1 MPEEIFKNFPEPEPE
16 SPKDISPET
25 EILLT
30 PKPKRSLKKF
40 LLILITL
47 ICLASVAGAS
57 FYFYPK
63 IVKPDPISLLPKET
77 SFYLKIKIDSQDP
90 QVKNLKEL
98 LNRFP
103 YYEKIS
109 QKLGEEFQKWK
120 EETPALKNLD
130 FTISKE
136 LILAFI
142 SPIDENTQEMPLVL
156 IFPNPDLKK
165 AEKLAKDIEKAIEE
179 SKEWK
184 IEKETYK
191 GRTIVKAVPIPREK
205 PKTPYYYI
213 PSEPKERPSITFT
226 NGHFFFALKPENIKK
241 IIDIAD
247 DQKITNIFK
256 KEKVEGLTSN
266 LSYQKIKKYLP
277 KDYLTVFYGQFD
289 YSKILKSAEI
299 EKTAQ
304 SELFSQLFD
313 SLKAMALNLPFLKK
327 TETKEPE
334 KVALLS
340 VIRAEKDGLKSE
352 SYSLNLRE
360 DAFLPSQFSLENSLA
375 KFIPAKIG
383 NKEIVFYSEGRN
395 LKNSIEEV
403 EKEMEKQLK
412 PEEKE
417 EFEKIFNSLK
427 ENLGIDLKKDIL
439 TLFEKNY
446 AIFLASESSGKE
458 TPILALVSEIDDES
472 KAKENLLKIKI
483 PKPEEPF
490 DFLGLEGSRKKAKD
504 ARIMADMMQIR
515 TMAEIIF
522 DDDGNY
528 RNVKCTYNK
537 STYGDLKEICQD
549 IENQVGFEPVIHST
563 YDKYC
568 AYAKLNVPG
577 QYYCVDSSGRA
588 ISTYINPGQ
597 TGYCTGKTFVCPK
610 TSGSPLSEEI
620 TLPETVS
627 FSKETIDGFEIYS
640 LPIADDLGLD
650 FSIKDKKLIFTFSK
664 DILVEILKNLG
675 NQKLKDSKIFSEQF
689 KEIPK
694 EVSEISFTYPYGFL
708 GVIKNLTKSYIN
720 FMSAIMGETPSESE
734 KIEMEKYT
742 LAIEEL
748 LDKGIAPYLKV
759 LKSASAFS
767 YSPEKGLV
775 IAKSKLQIEELSAEE
790 KKSTEEFLDNLPNW
804 IREIE
809 EKTSP
814 YPY

>member
-16 SPKDISPET
+16 SPKEISPET

-30 PKPKRSLKKF
+30 PKPKRSLKKIIF
-40 LLILITL
+40 SLIILVA
-47 ICLASVAGAS
+47 LASVAGAS

-130 FTISKE
+130 FTISNE
-136 LILAFI
+136 LILAII
-142 SPIDENTQEMPLVL
+142 SPIDENTQEMPIVL

-191 GRTIVKAVPIPREK
+191 GREIFKAVPIPKEK
-205 PKTPYYYI
+205 PKTPYYYL
-213 PSEPKERPSITFT
+213 PPEPKERPSMTFT
-226 NGHFFFALKPENIKK
+226 DGHFFFALKPENIKK
-241 IIDIAD
+241 IIDVAD
-247 DQKITNIFK
+247 DRKITNIFK
-256 KEKVEGLTSN
+256 KGKAESITSN
-266 LSYQKIKKYLP
+266 LAYQKIQKYLP
-277 KDYLTVFYGQFD
+277 KDYLTLFYGQFD

-304 SELFSQLFD
+304 NELFSPIFD
-313 SLKAMALNLPFLKK
+313 SLKAALNLPFLKK
-327 TETKEPE
+327 KEIKEPE
-334 KVALLS
+334 KVAFAS
-340 VIRAEKDGLKSE
+340 VITAEKDGLKSE
-352 SYSLNLRE
+352 SYSLDLRE

-383 NKEIVFYSEGRN
+383 NREMAFYLEGRN

-417 EFEKIFNSLK
+417 ELEKIFDSLK
-427 ENLGIDLKKDIL
+427 ENLGLDLKKDIL

-446 AIFLASESSGKE
+446 AIFVASESSGKE

-483 PKPEEPF
+483 PKPEESF
-490 DFLGLEGSRKKAKD
+490 DFLGLEGSRKRAKD
-504 ARIMADMMQIR
+504 ARIMADMSQLR
-515 TMAEIIF
+515 TMAEMIY

-537 STYGDLKEICQD
+537 STYGDVKEICQD
-549 IENQVGFEPVIHST
+549 IKEQVGFEPVIYST
-563 YDKYC
+563 TDKYC
-568 AYAKLNVPG
+568 AYSKLNTPG
-577 QYYCVDSSGRA
+577 RYYCVDSSFTA

-610 TSGSPLSEEI
+610 TLGTPPLEGI
-620 TLPETVS
+620 TLPEMVS
-627 FSKETIDGFEIYS
+627 FLKETIDGFEIYS
-640 LPIADDLGLD
+640 LPIFDNFGLN
-650 FSIKDKKLIFTFSK
+650 FSIKDKKLIFAFSK
-664 DILVEILKNLG
+664 DILVEILKNLS

-708 GVIKNLTKSYIN
+708 GAIKNLTKSYIN
-720 FMSAIMGETPSESE
+720 FISAIMGETPSESE
-734 KIEMEKYT
+734 KMEMEKYT

-748 LDKGIAPYLKV
+748 LDKGIAPYLKL
-759 LKSASAFS
+759 LKSSSSYS
-767 YSPEKGLV
+767 YSPEKGLTV
-775 IAKSKLQIEELSAEE
+775 AKGRISIGQLSEKEKRETEAFWTNFRLWLEE
-790 KKSTEEFLDNLPNW
+790 KFEP
-804 IREIE
+804 I
-809 EKTSP
+809 
-814 YPY
+814 YPTY